1 MYFWE
6 IQFSLANLAHYEV
19 TIQTKE
25 ENPMIILTDAKKAF
39 DKI

>member
-19 TIQTKE
+19 TTQAKE
-25 ENPMIILTDAKKAF
+25 ENPYDFLNKCQRSI
-39 DKI
+39 